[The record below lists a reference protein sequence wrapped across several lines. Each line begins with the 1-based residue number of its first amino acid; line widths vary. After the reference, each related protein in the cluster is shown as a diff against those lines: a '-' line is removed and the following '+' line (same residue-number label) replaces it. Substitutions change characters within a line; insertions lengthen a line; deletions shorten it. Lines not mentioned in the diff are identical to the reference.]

1 MSSLVLNLALL
12 WATSSRI
19 LETSFAL
26 SCLHPFVLFQE
37 GGFRNVRNL
46 LMHVYQRLGERLAKL
61 FSGVIVRDMRETSK
75 GQEHS

>member
-1 MSSLVLNLALL
+1 VGDFLSDSRNLFCSALF
-12 WATSSRI
+12 A
-19 LETSFAL
+19 SFRAL
-26 SCLHPFVLFQE
+26 S
-37 GGFRNVRNL
+37 GARFRNVRNL